1 MSEAR
6 KALRVARKE
15 LLDHSRDLRSVL
27 SALLFPLLGP
37 VALALMFQVIASWSA
52 KDAVLELPIVGKQNA
67 PALVAFFERH
77 GVSVKDAPAD
87 YEARIQD
94 GSLDVVVVFPDDFA
108 SEFAEGRPAPLD
120 VVVDSSRTKAHARA
134 MRVRRLLDAY
144 GGSIG
149 AARLL
154 ARGISPQ
161 LAAPLAA
168 REIDLATPERL
179 AATILGSI
187 PMFLVFAAFAGGMY
201 VAIDVTAGERERGS
215 FEPLLVC
222 PVSRGALVVGKW
234 LATNVAAMLA
244 LLVSMAAFAVAVRAV
259 PLESLGVK
267 ARFGPAEM
275 GYVLAAAMPL
285 ALFASALQM
294 LLSTLARSFKEAQTY
309 LQLFLMLPFLPAMYV
324 AMVPMEPRLWM
335 MAIPILGQD
344 VLLAEV
350 LRGEAM
356 APLAFLLSGLVSVA
370 LSVVCLAAT
379 ARLFKSERII
389 FGR

>member
-37 VALALMFQVIASWSA
+37 VALALMFQVIASWTRNDTA
-52 KDAVLELPIVGKQNA
+52 LELPIVGKSNA

-77 GVSVKDAPAD
+77 GVAVKDAPAD
-87 YEARIQD
+87 YEEQVRD
-94 GSLDVVVVFPDDFA
+94 GTLDVVLIFPDEYPSA
-108 SEFAEGRPAPLD
+108 FAEGRPAQVS
-120 VVVDSSRTKAHARA
+120 VVVDSSRTKAHARS

-144 GGSIG
+144 AGSIG

-154 ARGISPQ
+154 ARGVSPA
-161 LAAPLAA
+161 LAAPLAMQ
-168 REIDLATPERL
+168 EIDLATPERL

-234 LATNVAAMLA
+234 IATVVAALLA
-244 LLVSMAAFAVAVRAV
+244 LLVSIAAFAVAVRAV
-259 PLESLGVK
+259 PLSSLGVK
-267 ARFGPAEM
+267 VAFGVPEVVA
-275 GYVLAAAMPL
+275 VLAAAVPL

-309 LQLFLMLPFLPAMYV
+309 LQLFMMLPFLPAAYI
-324 AMVPMEPRLWM
+324 AMAPIEPSLWM
-335 MAIPILGQD
+335 MAVPILGQD
-344 VLLAEV
+344 LLLAEV
-350 LRGEAM
+350 MRGEPLG
-356 APLAFLLSGLVSVA
+356 PLAFSMAAAVSLA
-370 LSVVCLAAT
+370 LSALCLAAT

>member
-1 MSEAR
+1 VSEAR

-37 VALALMFQVIASWSA
+37 VALALMFQVIASWSG
-52 KDAVLELPIVGKQNA
+52 KNAVIELPIVGKANA
-67 PALVAFFERH
+67 PALVSFFERH
-77 GVSVKDAPAD
+77 GVTVTDAPAD
-87 YEARIQD
+87 YEERVRD
-94 GSLDVVVVFPDDFA
+94 GTLDIVLVFPDDYGA
-108 SEFAEGRPAPLD
+108 AFAEGRPAPVD
-120 VVVDSSRTKAHARA
+120 VVLDSSRTKGHARA
-134 MRVRRLLDAY
+134 MRVRRMLDAY
-144 GGSIG
+144 AGSIG

-154 ARGISPQ
+154 ARGISPE

-168 REIDLATPERL
+168 TEIDLATPERL

-222 PVSRGALVVGKW
+222 PVSRGSLVVGKW
-234 LATNVAAMLA
+234 LATVVAAMLA

-267 ARFGPAEM
+267 ARFGPEEM
-275 GYVLAAAMPL
+275 GYVLAAAAPL

-309 LQLFLMLPFLPAMYV
+309 LQLFLMLPFLPAIYI
-324 AMVPMEPRLWM
+324 AMAPIEPSLWM
-335 MAIPILGQD
+335 MTVPILGQD
-344 VLLAEV
+344 LLLAEV

-356 APLAFLLSGLVSVA
+356 GPLAFLLSGLVSVA
-370 LSVVCLAAT
+370 LSAVCLAAT